1 MPNQK
6 RHVNDN
12 APPNTVVI
20 GPKANAVDNLE
31 AVAASE
37 AESVA
42 DVDVDLDG
50 GGGVRGGMHP
60 DHDIMADYSGFLQQR
75 NNGREM
81 ERDTMM
87 SQIDGMVNN
96 LN

>member
-1 MPNQK
+1 MPNT
-6 RHVNDN
+6 
-12 APPNTVVI
+12 AVI
-20 GPKANAVDNLE
+20 GPKANVVGNME

-42 DVDVDLDG
+42 DIDIDVNPSD
-50 GGGVRGGMHP
+50 GVRGGMHP

-75 NNGREM
+75 NEGREIA
-81 ERDTMM
+81 RDTMM